1 MTFSKLPSFFP
12 VRRIAAILG
21 LWVVCSGGGRAA
33 APAFEDTFESMERWD
48 VLDLAGDATVRDAAK
63 GMAERDINSVLVTNA
78 GRLTGIFTSTDLVK
92 KVVAVGLDPDLTAL
106 SDVMTRD
113 PETVSPG
120 LNAIEALHRMQDGH
134 FRHLP
139 VVDNGELMGVVSRR
153 DFLGYEVDEL
163 EHQEELWEK
172 I

>member
-1 MTFSKLPSFFP
+1 M
-12 VRRIAAILG
+12 VRKIIPDI
-21 LWVVCSGGGRAA
+21 VSEQDI
-33 APAFEDTFESMERWD
+33 FE
-48 VLDLAGDATVRDAAK
+48 LAGEATVRDAAK
-63 GMAERDINSVLVTNA
+63 GMAERNINSVVITDA
-78 GRLTGIFTSTDLVK
+78 GRLTGIFTGTDLVK

-113 PETVSPG
+113 PETVSPD
-120 LNAIEALHRMQDGH
+120 LNAVEALHRMQDGR

-139 VVDNGELMGVVSRR
+139 VVKNGELVGVVSRR
-153 DFLGYEVDEL
+153 DFLGHEVDEL

>member
-1 MTFSKLPSFFP
+1 M
-12 VRRIAAILG
+12 VRKIIPDI
-21 LWVVCSGGGRAA
+21 VSGQDI
-33 APAFEDTFESMERWD
+33 FE
-48 VLDLAGDATVRDAAK
+48 LAGDATVRAAAQ
-63 GMAERDINSVLVTNA
+63 GMAERNISSVVITNS
-78 GRLTGIFTSTDLVK
+78 GSLTGIFTGTDLVK

-113 PETVSPG
+113 PQTVRPD
-120 LNAIEALHRMQDGH
+120 LNAIEALHRMQDGG

-139 VVDNGELMGVVSRR
+139 VVDEGKLVGVVSRR

-163 EHQEELWEK
+163 EHQEELWQK

>member
-1 MTFSKLPSFFP
+1 M
-12 VRRIAAILG
+12 VRKIIPDI
-21 LWVVCSGGGRAA
+21 VSNQDI
-33 APAFEDTFESMERWD
+33 FE
-48 VLDLAGDATVRDAAK
+48 LAGDATVREAVK
-63 GMAERDINSVLVTNA
+63 GMAERNINSVCITNA
-78 GRLTGIFTSTDLVK
+78 GRLAGIFTGTDLIK

-139 VVDNGELMGVVSRR
+139 IVDNGVLVGILSRR

>member
-1 MTFSKLPSFFP
+1 M
-12 VRRIAAILG
+12 VRKIIPDI
-21 LWVVCSGGGRAA
+21 VSDQDI
-33 APAFEDTFESMERWD
+33 FE
-48 VLDLAGDATVRDAAK
+48 LAGDATVRDAAK
-63 GMAERDINSVLVTNA
+63 GMAERNINSVLITSA
-78 GRLTGIFTSTDLVK
+78 GRLTGIFTGTDLVK

-120 LNAIEALHRMQDGH
+120 LNALEALHRMQDGQ

-139 VVDNGELMGVVSRR
+139 VVESGELVGVVSRR

>member
-1 MTFSKLPSFFP
+1 M
-12 VRRIAAILG
+12 VRKVIPD
-21 LWVVCSGGGRAA
+21 VVSGQDIFAL
-33 APAFEDTFESMERWD
+33 T
-48 VLDLAGDATVRDAAK
+48 GDATVREAVK
-63 GMAERDINSVLVTNA
+63 GMAERNINSVCITNA
-78 GRLTGIFTSTDLVK
+78 GLLAGIFTGTDLIK
-92 KVVAVGLDPDLTAL
+92 KVVAVGLDPDQTAL

-113 PETVSPG
+113 PQTVSPDIK
-120 LNAIEALHRMQDGH
+120 AIEALHRMQDGH

-139 VVDNGELMGVVSRR
+139 VVDNGQLVGILSRR